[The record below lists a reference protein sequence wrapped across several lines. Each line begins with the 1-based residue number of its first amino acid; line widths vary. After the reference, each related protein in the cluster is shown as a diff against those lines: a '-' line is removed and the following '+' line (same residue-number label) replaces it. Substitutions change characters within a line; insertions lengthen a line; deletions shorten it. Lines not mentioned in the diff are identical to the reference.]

1 MSTPRPFRSALF
13 ACLLSTFA
21 ALPAQEPVETKPVE
35 TKPVGGEAKPTARA
49 ARPESPCFR
58 FEFAGGTVE
67 ELCAQ
72 LASMGE
78 ASRGMNI
85 VIDVES
91 GKAIVPKFR
100 VFDASL
106 PQVLEAAC
114 TAASSPGKTLHL
126 VEFSGRGSPIYNIIA
141 RQAAPSTTSSSSV
154 DREATAVHSL
164 GALLKDGT
172 RSFGFAPETIL
183 SAIETATGEMP
194 LRALRYHT
202 DSRLLIARG
211 TKENLSVVAD
221 VLRELEKDVRRQEQ
235 LRKASESQPG
245 AGASKASSDQPKTG
259 ANKDEAETR

>member
-1 MSTPRPFRSALF
+1 MTTPRPFRSALL

-21 ALPAQEPVETKPVE
+21 ALPAQDPVES
-35 TKPVGGEAKPTARA
+35 KPVGGDAKPTAKA
-49 ARPESPCFR
+49 ARPEGPCIS

-72 LASMGE
+72 LVSMGE

-85 VIDVES
+85 VIDAES

-100 VFDASL
+100 VQDASL
-106 PQVLEAAC
+106 PQVLDAAC
-114 TAASSPGKTLHL
+114 TAASSPGNTLHL

-141 RQAAPSTTSSSSV
+141 RQAGPSTTTSSSV
-154 DREATAVHSL
+154 AREATAVHSL
-164 GALLKDGT
+164 GGLLKDGT

-235 LRKASESQPG
+235 LRKASEAQPG
-245 AGASKASSDQPKTG
+245 NAAGKASGEPPNTDTK
-259 ANKDEAETR
+259 KDPAETR